1 MITIIAGTNQFLI
14 QAEAAKRRADFAKK
28 YGESAVESYGA
39 EQLDQDQLQR
49 SLTAVSLFADHRLI
63 ILKNIS
69 QSSELSERFLAVAPR
84 VPEEFTVLLIEDKID
99 KRTTFYKTLKK
110 EFELLEYT
118 EVPEGELLR
127 WITQEVRECGG
138 VITASDAQTLLSY
151 VGADQLRL
159 KNEIEKLVA
168 FNPTVSQASIDELV
182 ERKAEDTVFQLLDA
196 SLSGR
201 TKQALAILDNL
212 ERANEDPFATAN
224 MLIWQTH
231 IVAIAYSASGKNE
244 AEVAKDTKVNPYV
257 LKKARSVASRLSK
270 GQLRKIIDSV
280 AQMDVLLKTT
290 SNNPWR
296 ILEHAILSF

>member
-1 MITIIAGTNQFLI
+1 MITILAGTNQFLI
-14 QAEAAKRRADFAKK
+14 QAEAAKRRADFVKK

-63 ILKNIS
+63 VLKNIS

-84 VPEEFTVLLIEDKID
+84 VPEEFTVLLMEEKID

-110 EFELLEYT
+110 EFELLEYA
-118 EVPEGELLR
+118 EMPEGELLR
-127 WITQEVRECGG
+127 WITQEVKECGG
-138 VITASDAQTLLSY
+138 VISASDARILLSY

-212 ERANEDPFATAN
+212 ERAREDPFATAN

-231 IVAIAYSASGKNE
+231 IVAIAHAVAGMNE
-244 AEVAKDTKVNPYV
+244 AEVAKDTKINPYV
-257 LKKARSVASRLSK
+257 LQKARSVASRLSTE
-270 GQLRKIIDSV
+270 QLRNIIEHV

-290 SNNPWR
+290 SNSPWR
-296 ILEHAILSF
+296 LLEHAILSF